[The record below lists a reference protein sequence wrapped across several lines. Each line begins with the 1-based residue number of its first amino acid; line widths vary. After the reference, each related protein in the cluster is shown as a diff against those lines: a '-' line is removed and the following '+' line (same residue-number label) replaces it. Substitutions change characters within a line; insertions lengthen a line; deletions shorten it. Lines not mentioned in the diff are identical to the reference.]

1 LCGLTIKTINDLN
14 TVKEINNPENVDERE
29 SDAIFNKW
37 IDNNTINYTLINFMD
52 SKEYTESF

>member
-1 LCGLTIKTINDLN
+1 MCGLTIKTINDLN

-37 IDNNTINYTLINFMD
+37 IDNNTINYTLINFMV

>member
-37 IDNNTINYTLINFMD
+37 IDNNTINYTLINFMV